1 VWSAVAA
8 GTLAFTVGVALGP
21 PPLNLYDVSFSLD
34 WGSDIVHGLV
44 PDVQVSGAAT
54 PHPLSIASGAVAAL
68 FGPSAL
74 DVMRVLLLASA
85 GVVGVALYRIG
96 AVAGSRGVG
105 IAAVAVLFLSEP
117 FLYATLGQATPSD
130 LPSLA
135 AVLAA
140 LACELSRPKRG
151 VAPLALLSLAG
162 LWRPEPWLLAGLYW
176 LWAAR
181 GRPRLSKLGL
191 AAIALSAPA
200 LWMACDLAMTGKAL
214 YSLTYTHESTL
225 AARRPTG
232 LADAPDTLR
241 AALVGY
247 LGTPVL
253 LVALV
258 GVVLELFVRQ
268 LPRLLL
274 ALLALTVLGFAALG
288 AAQLPLDERYA
299 LPTTALLAIF
309 YGNLVMGWRTLRP
322 SRLRTTWMLA
332 AIPAAACVIASA
344 PHQLRALASDRTTF
358 SAQSAVI
365 ADLGKL
371 TRAGSVRA
379 SLAACKPVAA
389 PYRVVP
395 ILAYDIGQRPRA
407 LTTQNAGIPSYG
419 ALVLP
424 NSAVAA
430 SLFETH
436 RFLSYSL
443 ERHGYELLTQN
454 SSWKIWTRCA

>member
-1 VWSAVAA
+1 
-8 GTLAFTVGVALGP
+8 
-21 PPLNLYDVSFSLD
+21 
-34 WGSDIVHGLV
+34 
-44 PDVQVSGAAT
+44 
-54 PHPLSIASGAVAAL
+54 
-68 FGPSAL
+68 
-74 DVMRVLLLASA
+74 
-85 GVVGVALYRIG
+85 
-96 AVAGSRGVG
+96 
-105 IAAVAVLFLSEP
+105 
-117 FLYATLGQATPSD
+117 
-130 LPSLA
+130 
-135 AVLAA
+135 
-140 LACELSRPKRG
+140 
-151 VAPLALLSLAG
+151 
-162 LWRPEPWLLAGLYW
+162 
-176 LWAAR
+176 
-181 GRPRLSKLGL
+181 
-191 AAIALSAPA
+191 
-200 LWMACDLAMTGKAL
+200 
-214 YSLTYTHESTL
+214 
-225 AARRPTG
+225 
-232 LADAPDTLR
+232 
-241 AALVGY
+241 
-247 LGTPVL
+247 
-253 LVALV
+253 
-258 GVVLELFVRQ
+258 
-268 LPRLLL
+268 
-274 ALLALTVLGFAALG
+274 
-288 AAQLPLDERYA
+288 
-299 LPTTALLAIF
+299 
-309 YGNLVMGWRTLRP
+309 
-322 SRLRTTWMLA
+322 MLA

>member
-1 VWSAVAA
+1 
-8 GTLAFTVGVALGP
+8 
-21 PPLNLYDVSFSLD
+21 
-34 WGSDIVHGLV
+34 
-44 PDVQVSGAAT
+44 
-54 PHPLSIASGAVAAL
+54 
-68 FGPSAL
+68 
-74 DVMRVLLLASA
+74 
-85 GVVGVALYRIG
+85 
-96 AVAGSRGVG
+96 
-105 IAAVAVLFLSEP
+105 
-117 FLYATLGQATPSD
+117 LYATLGQATPSD

-322 SRLRTTWMLA
+322 SRLRTAWMLA